1 MHNLSKPRHVTVLIA
16 LSAMLMLA
24 SCAKKEDQTA
34 SAPSAAPSAA
44 PSPASPA
51 SPATS
56 PSSPTSTSMG
66 TPSNNS
72 KPAVSA
78 SAQKLGVKPTDA
90 TTCPTNAPV
99 KGNVTKKRGELYFT
113 AKFPDYKTVKPE
125 ICFKDTATAEKAGF
139 RAPKAQ

>member
-1 MHNLSKPRHVTVLIA
+1 MHNLSKPRHVTVLIG

-56 PSSPTSTSMG
+56 PLPSVNLDGNAIKQGKTSRFCGGSEI
-66 TPSNNS
+66 
-72 KPAVSA
+72 
-78 SAQKLGVKPTDA
+78 GVKPTDA

-113 AKFPDYKTVKPE
+113 TKYPDYKTVKPE

-139 RAPKAQ
+139 KLPKAQ